1 MLQDILQMV
10 EDEAFPRLLEPPLTE
25 EHWGF
30 GKRQEETGIC
40 W

>member
-10 EDEAFPRLLEPPLTE
+10 EDEAFPRFLEPPLTE
-25 EHWGF
+25 EHWEF
-30 GKRQEETGIC
+30 GNSQEETGIC